1 MFRFGISGSFVKFG
15 IVERR
20 PHSGLT
26 VGNILGFGACK
37 NGHFFCRKKG
47 HGGCRCAGM
56 FQFFQG
62 FEQNYNSL
70 TGRTKP
76 YLPGRSASLVA
87 WNAVATLFLFFLVA

>member
-37 NGHFFCRKKG
+37 NGHCKKEG
-47 HGGCRCAGM
+47 AQKVSERRM

-62 FEQNYNSL
+62 FGQNYNSL
-70 TGRTKP
+70 RGRTKP

-87 WNAVATLFLFFLVA
+87 WNAVAALFLFFLVA